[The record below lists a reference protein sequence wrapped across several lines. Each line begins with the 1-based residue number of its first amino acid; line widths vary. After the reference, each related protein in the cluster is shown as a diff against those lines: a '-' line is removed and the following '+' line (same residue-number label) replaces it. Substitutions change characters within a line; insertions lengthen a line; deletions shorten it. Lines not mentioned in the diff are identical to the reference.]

1 MWKKRCDACKKKSAW
16 CNRKAIFHYKGKL
29 QEVFCPGLNE
39 IKYDYVD
46 SKEHFYLQ
54 YHVIATE
61 NRHETTLQKTND
73 HTRSQGRG
81 QRGTAPPKF
90 LENTVLLCIERRF
103 SNQNSVIR
111 LKSNILPPQHF
122 WAGYATANDPS
133 SNGVP
138 RVYRAWVQPQFKRS
152 QPVGGSIK

>member
-1 MWKKRCDACKKKSAW
+1 
-16 CNRKAIFHYKGKL
+16 
-29 QEVFCPGLNE
+29 LNE

-111 LKSNILPPQHF
+111 LKSNILPPNISGLATPLQTTLQAMAYLGF
-122 WAGYATANDPS
+122 TAPGYNLSLSAPS
-133 SNGVP
+133 PLV
-138 RVYRAWVQPQFKRS
+138 AA
-152 QPVGGSIK
+152 